1 MSLRKSALF
10 VVLLLSVAAVP
21 TLAQGPLQ
29 KRIDFTINSPFELK
43 KSGLV
48 LPAGNYVLFEIDAKE
63 PHLFALYRDNM
74 RHRPIAM
81 IWTMRTNNM
90 VRWPTKTRLIMET
103 DESSPQNYPLVE
115 GWTVPGE
122 DGWQV
127 ISAITSRRVTLARYR
142 ARR

>member
-1 MSLRKSALF
+1 MLLRRFALAA
-10 VVLLLSVAAVP
+10 VLLLGAAAVP

-81 IWTMRTNNM
+81 IWTMRTNNIAR
-90 VRWPTKTRLIMET
+90 VPSKSRIIMET

-127 ISAITSRRVTLARYR
+127 ISAVTSRRSTIARYQ

>member
-1 MSLRKSALF
+1 MALKRF
-10 VVLLLSVAAVP
+10 ALVAVVLLAVAVP
-21 TLAQGPLQ
+21 ILAQGPLQ

-63 PHLFALYRDNM
+63 PHLFALYRDDM
-74 RHRPIAM
+74 THRPIAM

-90 VRWPTKTRLIMET
+90 VRWPTKTRIIMET
-103 DESSPQNYPLVE
+103 DESSSQNYPLIE
-115 GWTVPGE
+115 GWTVSGE

-127 ISAITSRRVTLARYR
+127 ISAVTSRRSTIARYQAKR
-142 ARR
+142 

>member
-1 MSLRKSALF
+1 MALKRF
-10 VVLLLSVAAVP
+10 ALVAVVLLAVAVP
-21 TLAQGPLQ
+21 ILAQGPLQ

-48 LPAGNYVLFEIDAKE
+48 LPAGNYVLFEIDAKQ
-63 PHLFALYRDNM
+63 PHLFALYSDDM
-74 RHRPIAM
+74 THRPIAM
-81 IWTMRTNNM
+81 IWTMRSNNM
-90 VRWPTKTRLIMET
+90 VRWPTKTRIIMET
-103 DESSPQNYPLVE
+103 DESLSQNYPLIE

-127 ISAITSRRVTLARYR
+127 ISAVTSRRSTIARYQ

>member
-127 ISAITSRRVTLARYR
+127 ISAITSRRVTLAR
-142 ARR
+142 